1 MALPKLPPLAQS
13 RGLSAVRLLR
23 DVLIVGFSWCHKN
36 KIWMKNDHF
45 EPTWIAVSL
54 VSSQPRGARRE
65 PVQEIIVH
73 LVPSNP
79 SCWSWNIYIYQ
90 LLCLSLSL
98 RLLREVKMQENRTKS
113 QKCAPTGWAVQSW
126 WPSGGNPWHTSN
138 KNQKFARLSYFTGA
152 KSLLVHRK
160 MSRLSFQPSILRALV
175 AFRLLHWFGYGS
187 KFNLVTQNRS
197 TNTKV
202 LNMSLWYPDFLIR

>member
-1 MALPKLPPLAQS
+1 MQICMYNIYIYIPHVFYSYISHQYIFTTATFLSRDPAAETWATKWPWHQSSPCPHTFQRRGAWIPQRHRSRLVLWYMGLPKLPPLAQS
-13 RGLSAVRLLR
+13 RGLRNGLENGHLFSLQCKWIFVENQGAVRLLR

-79 SCWSWNIYIYQ
+79 SCWSWNVCIYIYI
-90 LLCLSLSL
+90 
-98 RLLREVKMQENRTKS
+98 
-113 QKCAPTGWAVQSW
+113 
-126 WPSGGNPWHTSN
+126 
-138 KNQKFARLSYFTGA
+138 Y
-152 KSLLVHRK
+152 
-160 MSRLSFQPSILRALV
+160 
-175 AFRLLHWFGYGS
+175 
-187 KFNLVTQNRS
+187 
-197 TNTKV
+197 
-202 LNMSLWYPDFLIR
+202 